1 MSRCVCICLR
11 LEASPDRGCVQME
24 TFESP
29 SDSDSPYKAYDAA
42 GNVVKGDHYDPE
54 SNSLSAEFKRP
65 PY

>member
-1 MSRCVCICLR
+1 MSRCVCALILAR
-11 LEASPDRGCVQME
+11 GTPDRGYVQME

-29 SDSDSPYKAYDAA
+29 EDSPYKAYDAA